1 MIRHVRHLFT
11 GLALAAGLSCS
22 VFASAQ
28 TIYVAGGNIS
38 AATTTGILGT
48 INPITGVFSLIGTTS
63 TELTGIAF
71 SPLTGV
77 LYGVSA
83 DATTLYTVNASTGA
97 LTVVGATGLGT
108 GANFD
113 IADGL
118 AFRSDGT
125 LFLADATG
133 AGGTA
138 SNLYRVST
146 TTGAASVVGAIG
158 NASSATIGFDGSGN
172 LFEINNQVTPNT
184 LVSLNQS
191 TGAGTTVGSVPFRDI
206 SGLAFSNG
214 LLFGF
219 TDTNQSGA
227 NTTNSVVAVN
237 TGPGA
242 GAVFVSSYNLGNGNV
257 ITAATPFQ
265 RAAVPEPSTL
275 ALLMGMG
282 VTGTG
287 VFLRRKRANASA

>member
-28 TIYVAGGNIS
+28 TIYVAGGPIS
-38 AATTTGILGT
+38 AAATPGVLGT

-71 SPLTGV
+71 SPITGV

-83 DATTLYTVNASTGA
+83 DATTLYTVNAATGA
-97 LTVVGATGLGT
+97 LTTVGATGLGT
-108 GANFD
+108 GTFD

-133 AGGTA
+133 AGGSA
-138 SNLYRVST
+138 SNLYTVST

-158 NASSATIGFDGSGN
+158 NQSSATIGFDGSGN

-214 LLFGF
+214 ILFGF

-237 TGPGA
+237 TTTA
-242 GAVFVSSYNLGNGNV
+242 GATFISSYNLGNGNV

-265 RAAVPEPSTL
+265 GAAVPEPSTL

-287 VFLRRKRANASA
+287 VFLRRKRATASA